1 MGIPVPEF
9 KVLLYGPSLHPSG
22 IRARARF
29 EGDSLA
35 VTAHK
40 GFFLVPP
47 HLINLRTGGFDGRQW
62 LITWAAQEGTYSAML
77 QSEEALEA
85 FIQLAPEEI
94 GRQFRQTHKSQL
106 LTGRR
111 VIIGLIVLALLVL
124 LILGLFQV
132 NADRLS
138 LWAVSHINQ
147 EQEEKLGDLIYAQ
160 MRPSLKVLETGVTP
174 AAVRAIGKRLTAE
187 SNYHY
192 QFHVVVDPR
201 INAYALPGGHI
212 VVYTG
217 LINAASSAGEAAGVL
232 AHEISHV
239 EKRHALRNMVHALG
253 LRAILGVALGNYSG
267 GVWGNLAEHL
277 GSLNY
282 SRELESEA
290 DMEGLETLHRAGIA
304 ANGMETFFAKMTQ
317 WENATT
323 HLLSRHPAGDER
335 LAALRAAIAR
345 QPIEAGPPL
354 QIDWEQIKSDLCDS
368 AQNQPDCSV

>member
-9 KVLLYGPSLHPSG
+9 KVLLYGPSFHPAG

-29 EGDSLA
+29 EGGSLA
-35 VTAHK
+35 VLAHK
-40 GFFLVPP
+40 GSFLVPP
-47 HLINLRTGGFDGRQW
+47 HLIHLRAGGFDGRQW
-62 LITWAAQEGTYSAML
+62 LISWVAQEGTYSAML

-85 FIQLAPEEI
+85 FIQLAPAEI
-94 GRQFRQTHKSQL
+94 GRQLRQTRKSRA

-111 VIIGLIVLALLVL
+111 VIIGLIVLALAVL
-124 LILGLFQV
+124 LILGLFWV

-138 LWAVSHINQ
+138 QWAVSNISQ
-147 EQEEKLGDLIYAQ
+147 EQEEKLGDLVYAQ
-160 MRPSLKVLETGVTP
+160 MRPSLKVLETGVAP
-174 AAVRAIGKRLTAE
+174 AAIRAIGKRLTAE

-192 QFHVVVDPR
+192 QFHIAVDPQ

-217 LINAASSAGEAAGVL
+217 LINAVNSAGEAAGVL

-239 EKRHALRNMVHALG
+239 EQRHALRNMVHALG
-253 LRAILGVALGNYSG
+253 LRALLGVVLGNYSG

-290 DMEGLETLHRAGIA
+290 DMEGLETLRRAGITA
-304 ANGMETFFAKMTQ
+304 HGMETFFAKMTQ
-317 WENATT
+317 WESASP
-323 HLLSRHPAGDER
+323 HLLARHPASDER

-345 QPIEAGPPL
+345 QPIEAIYPL
-354 QIDWEQIKSDLCDS
+354 QIDWEQVKSDLCDS
-368 AQNQPDCSV
+368 AQNQPGCTV